1 MYRSI
6 QTVLNK
12 SADYEHINLQH
23 REEVLHINIA
33 WLYLWIRE
41 FKSIR
46 IVGGITTYQYFL
58 KEYFVS
64 LLKRVFDTRGKRAQ
78 NLFQNQMGKS
88 GFYI

>member
-46 IVGGITTYQYFL
+46 IVGGITN
-58 KEYFVS
+58 VS
-64 LLKRVFDTRGKRAQ
+64 IFSEGIFRVVTK
-78 NLFQNQMGKS
+78 KS
-88 GFYI
+88 F